1 MLYPGE
7 ERKLSVER
15 VKPEKASAKVVW
27 KSKRKAVAAISP
39 KGELKARKPG
49 KTTITAISKKNAKL
63 KAVVKVIVKK
73 RPEKKEKECV
83 FKTKRHAYNSSD
95 EWLDVYANINHLEP
109 VIFRNKEDILEYVRC
124 ARILDVK
131 NNKGYDTYDEVIKMN
146 KREWYKETS
155 RTFLGEYLNMDFKKE
170 SLLVLFG
177 RCNQVISLKTK
188 FDVNGK
194 LQGIIGFQTIGE
206 RNRGIGLGV
215 TAIDTVALKI
225 SKQDEAMIDY
235 YQFYYQFQ
243 EVEEEPEK

>member
-1 MLYPGE
+1 MLF
-7 ERKLSVER
+7 RS
-15 VKPEKASAKVVW
+15 
-27 KSKRKAVAAISP
+27 
-39 KGELKARKPG
+39 
-49 KTTITAISKKNAKL
+49 
-63 KAVVKVIVKK
+63 
-73 RPEKKEKECV
+73 
-83 FKTKRHAYNSSD
+83 
-95 EWLDVYANINHLEP
+95 EP